1 MIKRNSNK
9 LSRRKTESMMSARE
23 KLLQLAGADTVALE
37 DILAACINVMSE
49 DNCESVI
56 CELAEQVL
64 FGNNMPDAVGV
75 EDVMPA
81 DDELIDPD
89 EVDELPEDEELED
102 DDVQEL
108 DLTKDE
114 PEEEEVIEAESFSR
128 RRQLERRI
136 RNIEK
141 MINRR

>member
-1 MIKRNSNK
+1 MIKHNLNK
-9 LSRRKTESMMSARE
+9 LSRRKTEAMVSARE

-56 CELAEQVL
+56 SELADQVL
-64 FGNNMPDAVGV
+64 FGSSMFDAVGI

-81 DDELIDPD
+81 D
-89 EVDELPEDEELED
+89 EVGELPEDEELED

-114 PEEEEVIEAESFSR
+114 PEEEEVIEAESLSR

-136 RNIEK
+136 HNIEK